1 MTASPSSPALPPGL
15 PAPLPPDPGSPLPA
29 AQLPPGFIRAGDVL
43 EGRLSPAQTRTLD
56 QRHGNEELLF
66 GLDLLGLAG
75 PFSRVTP
82 WELEDER
89 GVRRINA
96 SGYAAVPFGEMPP
109 VITDFLREFLTK
121 NRAMGLPQQSSSPWR
136 AALQSNLVRL
146 LARELPS
153 HADSQVFFCSSG
165 TEAIEG
171 ALKFAKAWRPRAKF
185 YLSFSSGYHGK
196 TLGSLSLTPNPEYQD
211 VFRPLLPGALTSP
224 YGDLDA
230 LTRLVRRLGPDNV
243 VAVVVE
249 PIQGEGGVNIP
260 PPGFLR
266 GVGELCRR
274 HGIVCIA
281 DEIQTGLGRTGHW
294 FESAAQG
301 LDPDIV
307 TLAKPLGGGMTA
319 VGATIVRHAIYKK
332 MLGGLSSKRHS
343 NTFGGGA
350 LAMAVGLKSLE
361 YLVEQD
367 LPARSTRLGA
377 LGLERLQA
385 TQRQHPRLLE
395 NVRGQ
400 GLLLAM
406 QFRPVVGVPLP
417 GVLKEIVFEAT
428 AILALRELHAAGVM
442 ANLSLSSKRTVRL
455 TPALDMPEDLF
466 GAMFDRVGVFA
477 ARNPASRHLL
487 TNTPPAVTARLAKFA
502 ASKPKKRT
510 ESDG

>member
-1 MTASPSSPALPPGL
+1 MTTGPAT
-15 PAPLPPDPGSPLPA
+15 GS
-29 AQLPPGFIRAGDVL
+29 LPPGFIRAQDVL
-43 EGRLSPAQTRTLD
+43 DERFSPEQARTLD
-56 QRHGNEELLF
+56 TRHGNEELLF
-66 GLDLLGLAG
+66 GLNLLGLAG
-75 PFSRVTP
+75 PFYRVTP
-82 WELEDER
+82 WELEDEA

-96 SGYAAVPFGEMPP
+96 SGYAAVPFGDMPP
-109 VITDFLREFLTK
+109 VLTAFIREFVEK
-121 NRAMGLPQQSSSPWR
+121 NRAQTLPQQASSPWR
-136 AALQSNLVRL
+136 AALQTNLVRL

-171 ALKFAKAWRPRAKF
+171 ALKFAKAWRPRGKF
-185 YLSFSSGYHGK
+185 YISFSSGYHGK

-211 VFRPLLPGALTSP
+211 VFRPLIPGALTSP

-230 LTRLVRRLGPDNV
+230 LTRLIRRLGPDNV

-301 LDPDIV
+301 LDPDIL

-319 VGATIVRHAIYKK
+319 VGATIVRHTIYKK

-343 NTFGGGA
+343 NTFGGNA

-361 YLVEQD
+361 YLIEQD
-367 LPARSTRLGA
+367 LPARSARLGA
-377 LGLERLQA
+377 LGLERLRA
-385 TQRQHPRLLE
+385 LQRQYPRLFE
-395 NVRGQ
+395 DVRGQ
-400 GLLLAM
+400 GMLLAM
-406 QFRPVVGVPLP
+406 QFKPMVGVPLP
-417 GVLKEIVFEAT
+417 GVLKELVFEAT
-428 AILALRELHAAGVM
+428 AILALRELHEARVL

-455 TPALDMPEDLF
+455 TPALDIPEELF
-466 GAMFDRVGVFA
+466 GELFNRVGTFA
-477 ARNPASRHLL
+477 ERNPASRYIL
-487 TNTPPAVTARLAKFA
+487 TNTPPAMTARLAKFA

>member
-1 MTASPSSPALPPGL
+1 MTVGPQN
-15 PAPLPPDPGSPLPA
+15 
-29 AQLPPGFIRAGDVL
+29 QLGDGFIRASEVL
-43 EGRLSPAQTRTLD
+43 DERFAGTAARQLD
-56 QRHGNEELLF
+56 QQFGNEELLY

-82 WELEDER
+82 WELEDEA

-96 SGYAAVPFGEMPP
+96 SGYAATPFGEMPP
-109 VITDFLREFLTK
+109 VLTDFLQEFLTK
-121 NRAMGLPQQSSSPWR
+121 NRAMGLPQQSSGPWR
-136 AALQSNLVRL
+136 AALQTNLVRL

-171 ALKFAKAWRPRAKF
+171 ALKFAKAWRPKAKF
-185 YLSFSSGYHGK
+185 QISFSSGYHGK

-211 VFRPLLPGALTSP
+211 VFRPLVPGALTSP
-224 YGDLDA
+224 YGDLGA
-230 LTRLVRRLGPDNV
+230 LTSLIRRVGPDNV
-243 VAVVVE
+243 VCVVVE

-260 PPGFLR
+260 PAGFLS
-266 GVGELCRR
+266 GLGELCRKY
-274 HGIVCIA
+274 GIVVIA

-301 LDPDIV
+301 LDADII

-350 LAMAVGLKSLE
+350 MAMAVGLKSLE
-361 YLVEQD
+361 YLMEND
-367 LPARSTRLGA
+367 LPARSLKLGE
-377 LGLERLQA
+377 LGLARLKTIQA
-385 TQRQHPRLLE
+385 EHPRLLE
-395 NVRGQ
+395 DVRGQ

-406 QFRPVVGVPLP
+406 QFKPMLGLPLP
-417 GVLKEIVFEAT
+417 DVLKELVFEAT
-428 AILALRELHAAGVM
+428 AILALRELHTCGVM
-442 ANLSLSSKRTVRL
+442 GNLSLSSKRTVRL
-455 TPALDMPEDLF
+455 TPALDMPEDVF
-466 GAMFDRVGVFA
+466 KTMMNRVADFA
-477 ARNPASRHLL
+477 ARNPAARNIL
-487 TNTPPAVTARLAKFA
+487 TNTPPAMTAKLAKFA

-510 ESDG
+510 PSDG

>member
-1 MTASPSSPALPPGL
+1 MTAP
-15 PAPLPPDPGSPLPA
+15 
-29 AQLPPGFIRAGDVL
+29 LPPGFIRAQDVL
-43 EGRLSPAQTRTLD
+43 DERLGPAEVRTLD
-56 QRHGNEELLF
+56 MRYGNEELLF

-75 PFSRVTP
+75 PFYRVTP
-82 WELEDER
+82 WELEDEH

-96 SGYAAVPFGEMPP
+96 SGYAAVPFGDMPP
-109 VITDFLREFLTK
+109 VVTRFLQEYLEK
-121 NRAMGLPQQSSSPWR
+121 NRAMSLPQQSSSPWR
-136 AALQSNLVRL
+136 AALQTNLVRL
-146 LARELPS
+146 LARELPT

-185 YLSFSSGYHGK
+185 YISFSSGYHGK

-211 VFRPLLPGALTSP
+211 IFRPLVPGALTSP

-230 LTRLVRRLGPDNV
+230 LTRLIRRLGPDNV

-301 LDPDIV
+301 LDADII

-343 NTFGGGA
+343 NTFGGNS

-361 YLVEQD
+361 YLIECD
-367 LPARSTRLGA
+367 LPARSARLGTV
-377 LGLERLQA
+377 GLERLRA
-385 TQRQHPRLLE
+385 IQRQYPRLLE

-406 QFRPVVGVPLP
+406 QFKPMVGVPLP
-417 GVLKEIVFEAT
+417 GVLKELVFEAT
-428 AILALRELHAAGVM
+428 AILALRELHVMGVM

-455 TPALDMPEDLF
+455 TPALDMPEEVF
-466 GAMFDRVGVFA
+466 GRLFDRVDAFA
-477 ARNPASRHLL
+477 ERNPASRYLL
-487 TNTPPAVTARLAKFA
+487 MNTPPGMTARLAKFA

>member
-1 MTASPSSPALPPGL
+1 MCA
-15 PAPLPPDPGSPLPA
+15 
-29 AQLPPGFIRAGDVL
+29 LPPGFISTRDVL
-43 EGRLSPAQTRTLD
+43 DERLTGPEVRRLELA
-56 QRHGNEELLF
+56 HGNEELLY
-66 GLDLLGLAG
+66 GLDVLGLAG

-96 SGYAAVPFGEMPP
+96 SGYAAMPFGEMPP
-109 VITDFLREFLTK
+109 AITAFMAEFLQN
-121 NRAMGLPQQSSSPWR
+121 NRAMGLPQQSSGPWR
-136 AALQSNLVRL
+136 AALQANLVRL

-153 HADSQVFFCSSG
+153 HESSQVFFCSSG

-171 ALKFAKAWRPRAKF
+171 ALKFAKAWRPRTKF
-185 YLSFSSGYHGK
+185 QISFASGYHGK

-211 VFRPLLPGALTSP
+211 IFRPLVPGALTSP

-230 LTRLVRRLGPDNV
+230 LAALIRRVGPDNV
-243 VAVVVE
+243 TCVVVE

-266 GVGELCRR
+266 GLGELCRK
-274 HGIVCIA
+274 HGIPVIA

-301 LDPDIV
+301 LDPDII

-319 VGATIVRHAIYKK
+319 VGATIVRAPIYKK

-361 YLVEQD
+361 YLIEHN
-367 LPARSTRLGA
+367 LPERSRTLGA
-377 LGLERLQA
+377 QGLARLQA
-385 TQRQHPRLLE
+385 VQRRFPGLLE
-395 NVRGQ
+395 DVRGQ

-406 QFRPVVGVPLP
+406 QFRPMVGVPLP
-417 GVLKEIVFEAT
+417 AALKEIVFEAT
-428 AILALRELHAAGVM
+428 AILALRELHGAGVM

-455 TPALDMPEDLF
+455 TPALDMPQDVFATLL
-466 GAMFDRVGVFA
+466 DRVEAFA
-477 ARNPASRHLL
+477 QTHPNARDLL
-487 TNTPPAVTARLAKFA
+487 LKTPPQVTARLASFA
-502 ASKPKKRT
+502 ARSPKKRT
-510 ESDG
+510 PSDG

>member
-1 MTASPSSPALPPGL
+1 MTSHT
-15 PAPLPPDPGSPLPA
+15 PAPLPA
-29 AQLPPGFIRAGDVL
+29 GFIRAGDVL
-43 EGRLSPAQTRTLD
+43 DERLSAAQVRTLD
-56 QRHGNEELLF
+56 MRYGNEELLY
-66 GLDLLGLAG
+66 GLGLLDLAG
-75 PFSRVTP
+75 PFYRVSP
-82 WELEDER
+82 WEMEDEH

-96 SGYAAVPFGEMPP
+96 SGYAAVPFGDMPP
-109 VITDFLREFLTK
+109 VITSFLHEFLDR
-121 NRAMGLPQQSSSPWR
+121 NRALSLPQQSSSSWR
-136 AALQSNLVRL
+136 AALQTNLVRL
-146 LARELPS
+146 LSRELPS

-171 ALKFAKAWRPRAKF
+171 ALKFAKAWRPKAK
-185 YLSFSSGYHGK
+185 YYVSFSSGYHGK

-211 VFRPLLPGALTSP
+211 IFRPLVPGAVTSP

-230 LTRLVRRLGPDNV
+230 LKQLVTRLGPDKV

-274 HGIVCIA
+274 SGIVCIA

-319 VGATIVRHAIYKK
+319 VGATIVRHEIYKK

-343 NTFGGGA
+343 NTFGGNA

-367 LPARSTRLGA
+367 LPARSARLGQ
-377 LGLERLQA
+377 LGLARLNALQEEY
-385 TQRQHPRLLE
+385 PRLFE
-395 NVRGQ
+395 SVRGQ

-406 QFRPVVGVPLP
+406 QFRPMVGVPLP
-417 GVLKEIVFEAT
+417 GPLKEIVFEAT

-466 GAMFDRVGVFA
+466 GTMLNRVGVFA
-477 ARNPASRHLL
+477 GRNPASRYLL

-510 ESDG
+510 DSDG

>member
-1 MTASPSSPALPPGL
+1 MTLSPSP
-15 PAPLPPDPGSPLPA
+15 
-29 AQLPPGFIRAGDVL
+29 AQLPAGFIRAQDVL
-43 EGRLSPAQTRTLD
+43 DEKLTPAQVRTLD

-66 GLDLLGLAG
+66 GLGLLGLAG

-109 VITDFLREFLTK
+109 VLTAFLHEFLDR
-121 NRAMGLPQQSSSPWR
+121 NRGMALAQQSSSPWR
-136 AALQSNLVRL
+136 AALGANLIRL

-185 YLSFSSGYHGK
+185 YISFSSGYHGK

-211 VFRPLLPGALTSP
+211 VFRPLVPGAVTSP
-224 YGDLDA
+224 YGDLEA

-260 PPGFLR
+260 PVDFLR
-266 GVGELCRR
+266 GVGELCRK
-274 HGIVCIA
+274 HGIACIA

-319 VGATIVRHAIYKK
+319 VGATLVRHAIYKK

-361 YLVEQD
+361 YLIEQD
-367 LPARSTRLGA
+367 LPARSARLGE
-377 LGLERLQA
+377 LGLARLRA
-385 TQRQHPRLLE
+385 IQRQHPRLLE
-395 NVRGQ
+395 EVRGQ
-400 GLLLAM
+400 GLLLAL
-406 QFRPVVGVPLP
+406 QFRPMVGMPLP
-417 GVLKEIVFEAT
+417 GVLKELVFEAT
-428 AILALRELHAAGVM
+428 AILALRELHGAGVM

-455 TPALDMPEDLF
+455 TPALDMPEDVF
-466 GAMFDRVGVFA
+466 GEMMNRVDTFA
-477 ARNPASRHLL
+477 QRNPAARSLL
-487 TNTPPAVTARLAKFA
+487 TNTPPGVTARLAKFA

-510 ESDG
+510 PSDG

>member
-1 MTASPSSPALPPGL
+1 MTSSLPS
-15 PAPLPPDPGSPLPA
+15 PAPLPA
-29 AQLPPGFIRAGDVL
+29 GFIRAGDVL
-43 EGRLSPAQTRTLD
+43 DERLSAAQVRTLD
-56 QRHGNEELLF
+56 QRYGNEELLY
-66 GLDLLGLAG
+66 GLGLLDLAG
-75 PFSRVTP
+75 PFYRVSP

-109 VITDFLREFLTK
+109 VITQFLHEFLDR
-121 NRAMGLPQQSSSPWR
+121 NRAQTLPQQASSPWR
-136 AALQSNLVRL
+136 AALQTNLVRL
-146 LARELPS
+146 LSRELPS

-171 ALKFAKAWRPRAKF
+171 ALKFAKAWRPRAK
-185 YLSFSSGYHGK
+185 YYISFSSGYHGK

-211 VFRPLLPGALTSP
+211 IFRPLVPGAVTSP

-230 LTRLVRRLGPDNV
+230 LRRLVTQLGPDRV

-266 GVGELCRR
+266 GVGELCQRY
-274 HGIVCIA
+274 GIVCIA

-307 TLAKPLGGGMTA
+307 TLAKPLGGGLTA
-319 VGATIVRHAIYKK
+319 VGATIVRQPLYKR

-343 NTFGGGA
+343 NTFGGNA

-367 LPARSTRLGA
+367 LPARSARLGE
-377 LGLERLQA
+377 LGLARLRALQEEY
-385 TQRQHPRLLE
+385 PRLFE
-395 NVRGQ
+395 SVRGQ

-406 QFRPVVGVPLP
+406 QFRPVLGVPLP
-417 GVLKEIVFEAT
+417 GMLREVAFEAT

-455 TPALDMPEDLF
+455 TPALDIPEDLF
-466 GAMFDRVGVFA
+466 LTLLRRVGVFA
-477 ARNPASRHLL
+477 GRNPTARHLL
-487 TNTPPAVTARLAKFA
+487 TNTPPGVTARLARFA

>member
-1 MTASPSSPALPPGL
+1 MSA
-15 PAPLPPDPGSPLPA
+15 
-29 AQLPPGFIRAGDVL
+29 LPPGFITTSDVL
-43 EGRLSPAQTRTLD
+43 EGRLSGADVRRLELAY
-56 QRHGNEELLF
+56 GNEELLY
-66 GLDLLGLAG
+66 GLDVLGLAG

-96 SGYAAVPFGEMPP
+96 SGYAATPFGEMPP
-109 VITDFLREFLTK
+109 AITEFMQAFLRE
-121 NRAMGLPQQSSSPWR
+121 NRAMGLPQQSTGPWR
-136 AALQSNLVRL
+136 AALQANLVRL

-171 ALKFAKAWRPRAKF
+171 ALKFAKAWRPKAKF
-185 YLSFSSGYHGK
+185 QISFASGYHGK

-211 VFRPLLPGALTSP
+211 IFRPLVPGALTSP

-230 LTRLVRRLGPDNV
+230 LRSLIRRVGPDNV
-243 VAVVVE
+243 GCVVIE

-260 PPGFLR
+260 PAGFLR
-266 GVGELCRR
+266 GVGELCRQ
-274 HGIVCIA
+274 HGITVIA

-301 LDPDIV
+301 LDADII

-319 VGATIVRHAIYKK
+319 VGATIVRAPIYKK

-350 LAMAVGLKSLE
+350 LAMAVGMKSLE
-361 YLVEQD
+361 YLIEND
-367 LPARSTRLGA
+367 LPARSARLGEQ
-377 LGLERLQA
+377 GLARLQA
-385 TQRQHPRLLE
+385 LQARFPKLLQA
-395 NVRGQ
+395 VRGQ
-400 GLLLAM
+400 GMLFAL
-406 QFRPVVGVPLP
+406 QFQPMVGVPLP
-417 GVLKEIVFEAT
+417 GPLKELVFEAT
-428 AILALRELHAAGVM
+428 AILALRELHGAGVM

-455 TPALDMPEDLF
+455 TPALDMPQDVF
-466 GAMFDRVGVFA
+466 DTMFDRVEAFVQTHPN
-477 ARNPASRHLL
+477 ARDLL
-487 TNTPPAVTARLAKFA
+487 TRTPPQVTARLAAFA

-510 ESDG
+510 PSDG

>member
-1 MTASPSSPALPPGL
+1 MTGL
-15 PAPLPPDPGSPLPA
+15 P
-29 AQLPPGFIRAGDVL
+29 QGFIRSRDVL
-43 EGRLSPAQTRTLD
+43 EERLSGAQVRQLEL
-56 QRHGNEELLF
+56 QHGNEELLY
-66 GLDLLGLAG
+66 GLGLIGVAG

-82 WELEDER
+82 WELEDEQ

-96 SGYAAVPFGEMPP
+96 SGYSATPFGEMPP
-109 VITDFLREFLTK
+109 VLTEFMREFLEK

-136 AALQSNLVRL
+136 AALETNLVRL
-146 LARELPS
+146 LARDLPS

-171 ALKFAKAWRPRAKF
+171 ALKFARAWRPGTK
-185 YLSFSSGYHGK
+185 YSISFNSAYHGK

-211 VFRPLLPGALTSP
+211 VFRPLVPGALTSP

-230 LTRLVRRLGPDNV
+230 LASLIRRLGPSKV
-243 VAVVVE
+243 TCVVVE

-260 PPGFLR
+260 PAGFLR
-266 GVGELCRR
+266 GLGDLCRR
-274 HGIVCIA
+274 HGIVVIA

-307 TLAKPLGGGMTA
+307 TLAKPLGGGLMP
-319 VGATIVRHAIYKK
+319 VGATIVRQAIYKK

-350 LAMAVGLKSLE
+350 LAMAVGLRSLE
-361 YLVEQD
+361 HLIDTD
-367 LPARSTRLGA
+367 LPARSRELGA
-377 LGLERLQA
+377 AGLARLQGLKA
-385 TQRQHPRLLE
+385 RHPRLLQE
-395 NVRGQ
+395 VRGQ

-406 QFRPVVGVPLP
+406 QFQPMVGLPLP
-417 GVLKEIVFEAT
+417 GALRELVFEAT
-428 AILALRELHAAGVM
+428 AILALRELHQAGVM

-455 TPALDMPEDLF
+455 TPALDMPQEVFDT
-466 GAMFDRVGVFA
+466 MFDRVGAFA
-477 ARNPASRHLL
+477 ARNPASRYLL
-487 TNTPPAVTARLAKFA
+487 TNTPPALTARLAKFA

-510 ESDG
+510 PSDG